1 MTLSFCTNEIEI
13 RRKSLRTLFRNI
25 PRQAGSSITIFDHC
39 PSMGLNPSSSEMAAS
54 FHLISFSF
62 PSTLVCTSAS
72 FVADGLDGRGRWR
85 DKAQE
90 TCEARRDALQPA
102 SRALSWRAAIRFA
115 KSDLL
120 RLQVAVKQM
129 IMMRDMRPKTMRQI
143 SNGETTRWLRCWRRS
158 WASIISSLTTARYC
172 LTVFRSWHV
181 HVDQLPCSN
190 WFDVQQ

>member
-13 RRKSLRTLFRNI
+13 RRKSLRILFRNI
-25 PRQAGSSITIFDHC
+25 PRQAGGSITIFDHC

-62 PSTLVCTSAS
+62 PSTVCTSAS
-72 FVADGLDGRGRWR
+72 FVVGGLDDRCRR
-85 DKAQE
+85 RHEAQK

-129 IMMRDMRPKTMRQI
+129 IMRRDMRPKTMRQI
-143 SNGETTRWLRCWRRS
+143 SNGDTTRWLRCCRRL

-172 LTVFRSWHV
+172 LTVFRS
-181 HVDQLPCSN
+181 
-190 WFDVQQ
+190 